1 MERLYDAIETGKV
14 NLDELVPRIR
24 ELQVRQEQLHSRR
37 VEIESQISDKKVE
50 LADLE
55 TIYSDVDDLHS
66 LLKEG
71 TLIEKRSFI
80 RSFIK
85 LVEVKDDK
93 AELKY
98 SMPGFPDKVTI
109 EKDGVLP
116 TVPYGGR

>member
-1 MERLYDAIETGKV
+1 M
-14 NLDELVPRIR
+14 
-24 ELQVRQEQLHSRR
+24 QVRQEQLHSRR